1 MVTGSV
7 PLSQIGG
14 PLMLYDIGKEA
25 SRSWDQFWW
34 WLLLLSLNLGLMNLL
49 PIPVLDG
56 GLIMISLV
64 EIIRRRPLSLEAR
77 ARANQVGL
85 ILVLGLMSLAIIN
98 DVFRFLR

>member
-1 MVTGSV
+1 
-7 PLSQIGG
+7 
-14 PLMLYDIGKEA
+14 MLYDIGKEA

-49 PIPVLDG
+49 PITVLDG

-85 ILVLGLMSLAIIN
+85 VLVLGLMSLAIIN